1 MAKNLTE
8 LLRAAK
14 EMEASDIHVTTN
26 SCIQFR
32 VDGAIVDLDE
42 ETLTADDVYA
52 IANEILTDR
61 TKEILENDGEVDFAY
76 SFGDVARLRCNVYM
90 ESGRPAIALRVLP
103 FDIPNVVDC
112 KTPQAVI
119 DAVHARQGLVLVTGP
134 TGHGKS
140 TTLAALI
147 NHLNETEK
155 KHIIT
160 LEDPVEYVHRQKSC
174 TIHQREVGI
183 DSKSFSNGLRAALR
197 QDPDVILV
205 GEMRDIETISTAI
218 TAAETGHLVLATLH
232 TNSAA
237 MTIDRIIDSF
247 PSDQQEQI
255 RVQLSNVLN
264 CVICQCLVPTI
275 KGRRVAAYEV
285 LVATMAVRNLIR
297 ENKTFQINSTIQTG
311 KRMGMQLM
319 DDYLVSLYNEKIIT
333 AETALSY
340 GLDTSAL
347 KNKMKII

>member
-8 LLRAAK
+8 LLQSAK
-14 EMEASDIHVTTN
+14 DMTASDIHITTG
-26 SCIQFR
+26 SCVQFR

-42 ETLTADDVYA
+42 EVLTAEDVYA
-52 IANEILTDR
+52 LANEILTDR
-61 TKEILENDGEVDFAY
+61 TRSILESDGEADFAY

-90 ESGRPAIALRVLP
+90 ESGRPAVALRVLP
-103 FDIPNVVDC
+103 YDIPNVIEC
-112 KTPQAVI
+112 KTPQAVV
-119 DAVHARQGLVLVTGP
+119 DAVRARQGLVLVTGP

-147 NHLNETEK
+147 NHLNENEK

-160 LEDPVEYVHRQKSC
+160 LEDPVEYVHRQKKC
-174 TIHQREVGI
+174 TIHQREIGI
-183 DSKSFSNGLRAALR
+183 DSKSFSSGLRAALR

-237 MTIDRIIDSF
+237 MTIDRIIDAF

-264 CVICQCLVPTI
+264 CIVCQCLVPTI

-285 LVATMAVRNLIR
+285 LVATMAIRNLIR
-297 ENKTFQINSTIQTG
+297 ENKTFQINSSIQTG
-311 KRMGMQLM
+311 KRMGMQLL
-319 DDYLVSLYNEKIIT
+319 DDYLVSLYNEKLIT
-333 AETALSY
+333 IETVLSY
-340 GLDTSAL
+340 GADISAL
-347 KNKMKII
+347 KNKLKIM

>member
-8 LLRAAK
+8 LLQAARG
-14 EMEASDIHVTTN
+14 MTASDIHITTG
-26 SCIQFR
+26 CCVQFR
-32 VDGAIVDLDE
+32 VDGAIVDLDDE
-42 ETLTADDVYA
+42 ILTAGQVYSL
-52 IANEILTDR
+52 ANEILDER
-61 TKEILENDGEVDFAY
+61 TTAILKEDGEVDFAY

-90 ESGRPAIALRVLP
+90 ESGKPAIALRVLP
-103 FDIPNVVDC
+103 FDIPNVIDC
-112 KTPQAVI
+112 KTPKPVV
-119 DAVHARQGLVLVTGP
+119 DAVCARQGLVLVTGP

-147 NHLNETEK
+147 NYLNYNFK

-160 LEDPVEYVHRQKSC
+160 LEDPVEYVHTKKRC

-237 MTIDRIIDSF
+237 MTIDRIIDAF
-247 PSDQQEQI
+247 PSEQQEQI

-285 LVATMAVRNLIR
+285 LVATMAIRNLIR
-297 ENKTFQINSTIQTG
+297 ENKTFQINSSIQTG

-319 DDYLVSLYNEKIIT
+319 DDYLISLYNEGVIT
-333 AETALSY
+333 LDTVLSY
-340 GLDTSAL
+340 GVDIPAL
-347 KNKMKII
+347 KNKLRIM